1 MAKDCLYCGLQF
13 SDTTKFCSNCGRPTE
28 RGFRILPIQKS
39 KFNHLSREP
48 KEKDDPLRR
57 QRFYSSRRG
66 PLVHKD
72 CLYCGLQFSN
82 TTKFCHNCGRPMETI
97 ILRKG
102 AALPQSREQHSSRLE
117 TAHRSIVKE
126 YRRSMCPRVF
136 RLVEPGVTTAR
147 RVPAASSPQP
157 PLSGAHSI
165 LLNPPHRAGWR

>member
-13 SDTTKFCSNCGRPTE
+13 SDTTKFCPNCGRLTE

-39 KFNHLSREP
+39 KFNHLRREP

-57 QRFYSSRRG
+57 QWFYSGRRG

-102 AALPQSREQHSSRLE
+102 VALPQSRASLPLE
-117 TAHRSIVKE
+117 RTP
-126 YRRSMCPRVF
+126 RRRK
-136 RLVEPGVTTAR
+136 G
-147 RVPAASSPQP
+147 
-157 PLSGAHSI
+157 HSI
-165 LLNPPHRAGWR
+165 AAGASFKQVRNGSEPTQHR